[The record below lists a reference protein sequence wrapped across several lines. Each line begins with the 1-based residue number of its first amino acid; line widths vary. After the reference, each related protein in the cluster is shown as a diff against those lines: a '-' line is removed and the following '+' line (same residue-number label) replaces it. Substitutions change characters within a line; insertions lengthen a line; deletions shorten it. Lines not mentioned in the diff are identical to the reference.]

1 MKDLWKY
8 GLVFAGGIA
17 AGAYIYKNTQEVKA
31 ACVKALGNVLDIKD
45 KTIETVE
52 IIKESAQDIFAQA
65 NAERKND
72 TADAKEEKDAK
83 AEK

>member
-8 GLVFAGGIA
+8 GLVFAGGVA
-17 AGAYIYKNTQEVKA
+17 VGVYIYKNTQEVKA
-31 ACVKALGNVLDIKD
+31 ACVKALGNALDIKD

-52 IIKESAQDIFAQA
+52 ILKESAQDILAQA

-72 TADAKEEKDAK
+72 AAKTKEDKDAK
-83 AEK
+83 TDK